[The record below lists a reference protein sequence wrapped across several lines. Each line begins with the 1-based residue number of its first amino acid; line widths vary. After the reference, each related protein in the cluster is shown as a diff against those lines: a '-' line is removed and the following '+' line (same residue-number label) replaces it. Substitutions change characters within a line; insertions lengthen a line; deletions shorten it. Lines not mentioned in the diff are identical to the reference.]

1 MRCYRKSY
9 IGKYIRYACV
19 IVCLQKK
26 NLLVIFQLDIFLFL
40 FITCRSKI
48 YVRNSDKK
56 ILVRTNYIYKKKD
69 MVDQTKVWLINPL
82 FT

>member
-1 MRCYRKSY
+1 MLPKIIYWEIYTLCMCY
-9 IGKYIRYACV
+9 
-19 IVCLQKK
+19 CLPPKK

-40 FITCRSKI
+40 FITCQSKI